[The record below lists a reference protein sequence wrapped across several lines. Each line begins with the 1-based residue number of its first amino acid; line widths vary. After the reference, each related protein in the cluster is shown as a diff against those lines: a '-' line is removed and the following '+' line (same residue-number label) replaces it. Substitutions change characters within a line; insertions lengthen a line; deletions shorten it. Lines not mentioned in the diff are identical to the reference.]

1 MPSLPCFNLDNKVV
15 VVTGAGRGIG
25 RQNALDAAQSGA
37 SLAVGSRTVE
47 DLVSLKSEIE
57 SMGGECWYGKLDA
70 TNIDS
75 IKGFIASAVERYGRI
90 DALINNAGFNRQKDI
105 IDYTEEEFDRIID
118 ANLKSVFFCSQL
130 VARQMMKQGNG
141 GSIVNITSQAGVV
154 GAPKRGPYS
163 GAKAGVNNMT
173 KTMAAEWGKF
183 DIRVN
188 AVAPTVTR
196 TEMTKRAMSE
206 NAAWAQT
213 AREKILLPVDAAEP
227 EEISAPVIFL
237 TSAAASMITG
247 HTLVVDGGWTI
258 V

>member
-25 RQNALDAAQSGA
+25 RQIALDAAKSGA
-37 SLAVGSRTVE
+37 SLAVGSRTPIE
-47 DLVSLKSEIE
+47 LETLKAEIE
-57 SMGGECWYGKLDA
+57 SVGRQCWCSALDV
-70 TNIDS
+70 TKIDS
-75 IKGFIASAVERYGRI
+75 IKAFTGSAIDHYGRI
-90 DALINNAGFNRQKDI
+90 DALVNNAGFNRQKDI
-105 IDYTEEEFDRIID
+105 IEYTEEEFDSIID
-118 ANLKSVFFCSQL
+118 ANLKSVFFFSQL
-130 VARQMMKQGNG
+130 AARQMIAQGTG
-141 GSIVNITSQAGVV
+141 GAIVNITSQAGVV

-163 GAKAGVNNMT
+163 GAKAGVNNLT

-183 DIRVN
+183 NIRVN
-188 AVAPTVTR
+188 ALAPTVTR

-213 AREKILLPVDAAEP
+213 AREKIILPVDAAEP
-227 EEISAPVIFL
+227 EEISAPAIFL
-237 TSAAASMITG
+237 ISGAASMITG

>member
-25 RQNALDAAQSGA
+25 RQIALDAARSGA
-37 SLAVGSRTVE
+37 KLAVGSRTE
-47 DLVSLKSEIE
+47 EELNSLKSEIE
-57 SMGGECWYGKLDA
+57 SMGKHCWSGPLDA
-70 TNIDS
+70 TSLDS
-75 IKGFIASAVERYGRI
+75 IKAFTGSVIAHYGRI

-105 IDYTEEEFDRIID
+105 VDYTEEEFDSIID
-118 ANLKSVFFCSQL
+118 ANLKSVFFLSQL
-130 VARQMMKQGNG
+130 AARQMIAQGAG
-141 GSIVNITSQAGVV
+141 GAIVNITSQAGLV

-163 GAKAGVNNMT
+163 GAKAGVNNLT
-173 KTMAAEWGKF
+173 RTMAAEWGEYN
-183 DIRVN
+183 IRVN

-196 TEMTKRAMSE
+196 TGMTKRAMSE
-206 NAAWAQT
+206 NAAWAKT
-213 AREKILLPVDAAEP
+213 ASEKILLPVDAAEP

-237 TSAAASMITG
+237 TSEAASMITG